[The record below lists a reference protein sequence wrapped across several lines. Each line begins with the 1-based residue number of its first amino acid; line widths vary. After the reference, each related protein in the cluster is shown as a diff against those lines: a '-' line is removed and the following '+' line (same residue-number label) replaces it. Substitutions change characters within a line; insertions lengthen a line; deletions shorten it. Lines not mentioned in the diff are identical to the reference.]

1 MYAQENMCGLYI
13 YLGIVGFMFLL
24 LILLLLYLNKVACF
38 AKCKGKTCFDSRKPV
53 TSNDEETHTNGQIP
67 GTAVKEK
74 ETNESSSP
82 S

>member
-1 MYAQENMCGLYI
+1 MFVHENQHGLYI

-38 AKCKGKTCFDSRKPV
+38 AKCKGKTCFDSRKTV
-53 TSNDEETHTNGQIP
+53 VSNEEEVHTNGQIP
-67 GTAVKEK
+67 GTAVKDDEA
-74 ETNESSSP
+74 NESSQP